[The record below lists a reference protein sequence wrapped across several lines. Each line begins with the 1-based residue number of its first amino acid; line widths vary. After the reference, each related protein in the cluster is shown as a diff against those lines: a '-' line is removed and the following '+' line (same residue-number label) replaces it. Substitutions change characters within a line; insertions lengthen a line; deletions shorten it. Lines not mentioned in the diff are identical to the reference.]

1 MLSRLRDA
9 AETPALPQSDV
20 LVQPLPYF
28 YSVQSCSILSLW
40 ESKSPVHSAANAG
53 PTPTRGVGVH
63 SPSSYFYI
71 AQSVHHIC
79 WDCSVP
85 FQCSAINT
93 SPTLTRGTGAYPLS
107 PCLVVRSNHAICFR
121 KQVQYWSHIPSFQGV
136 LRQKYMYQQL
146 PADYIMVCVLTFRLH
161 PSY

>member
-1 MLSRLRDA
+1 MYWYSPSLTSNLSNSFIIGEQVPCPFSCKCWSHPNQRCRRA
-9 AETPALPQSDV
+9 
-20 LVQPLPYF
+20 QPLLLFLY
-28 YSVQSCSILSLW
+28 
-40 ESKSPVHSAANAG
+40 K
-53 PTPTRGVGVH
+53 R
-63 SPSSYFYI
+63 
-71 AQSVHHIC
+71 AQSVHHIR

-85 FQCSAINT
+85 FQCSAMNT

-107 PCLVVRSNHAICFR
+107 PRLVVRSNRFR